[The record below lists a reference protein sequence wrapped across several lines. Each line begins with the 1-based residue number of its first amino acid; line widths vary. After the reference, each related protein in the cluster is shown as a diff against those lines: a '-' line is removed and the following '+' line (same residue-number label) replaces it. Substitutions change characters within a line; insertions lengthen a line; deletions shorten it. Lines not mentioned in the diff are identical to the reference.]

1 MLGAQ
6 CCILEPAPVKR
17 DALGI
22 MYFCASAI
30 MHISRQAVC
39 VPALIIL
46 LPLAAVGQPARDSG
60 AVANPAWRDSAR
72 YGGGPSVG
80 PPPSDYTGAVPPAA
94 WCLQTTGQAS
104 GDFGG
109 AWTTTSRS
117 WLRQVLSDTT
127 RFGAVW
133 RRVLGGAPQITTADS
148 IVQITDESTCRAI
161 AETLNR
167 EVLGWR
173 VGPPPVVVF
182 RVRDHLLAY
191 PSNATRGEWG
201 LAVGMTLRREIRG
214 VALW

>member
-1 MLGAQ
+1 MLDFRSFTA
-6 CCILEPAPVKR
+6 
-17 DALGI
+17 ALV
-22 MYFCASAI
+22 
-30 MHISRQAVC
+30 R
-39 VPALIIL
+39 ALIVL
-46 LPLAAVGQPARDSG
+46 FPLTAGGQQRRDSG

-80 PPPSDYTGAVPPAA
+80 PPPSDYTGAVPPAT
-94 WCLQTTGQAS
+94 WCLQPTGRAS

-109 AWTTTSRS
+109 AWMKTSRS
-117 WLRQVLSDTT
+117 WLQQVLNDTT

-133 RRVLGGAPQITTADS
+133 RKVLGGAPQITAADS
-148 IVQITDESTCRAI
+148 IVQVTDEPTCHAI
-161 AETLNR
+161 AELLNR

-173 VGPPPVVVF
+173 VGPPPVVIF

-191 PSNATRGEWG
+191 PSNARRGEWG